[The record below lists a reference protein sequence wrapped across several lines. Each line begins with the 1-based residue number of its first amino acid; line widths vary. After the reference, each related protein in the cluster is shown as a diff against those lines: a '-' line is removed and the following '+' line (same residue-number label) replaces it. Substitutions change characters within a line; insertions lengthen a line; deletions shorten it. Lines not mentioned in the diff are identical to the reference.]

1 MPPDLMQ
8 LSMWWSGVQ
17 KTKAAHIS
25 GWVVWVFVGRFWVW
39 GNSEVENI
47 RIEIQNSIPRSKQ
60 LYNPFT
66 KIKGSFGFLW
76 VVLGWVVFGFLWVVL
91 GFQVCSG
98 LYMTGGF
105 TRGP

>member
-1 MPPDLMQ
+1 MVE
-8 LSMWWSGVQ
+8 WG
-17 KTKAAHIS
+17 TKNKS
-25 GWVVWVFVGRFWVW
+25 RTYLGLGRWVFVGRFWVL

-47 RIEIQNSIPRSKQ
+47 RIEIQNNIPRSKQ